1 MSNSKIITYDLR
13 NSNKNYNDLYEK
25 IKSYGTCARIC
36 ESVWF
41 ISTTDSCVTVRD
53 NLKSVLDS
61 DDRIFVAELTGAAA
75 WYNIL
80 CDSNYLKQNL

>member
-25 IKSYGTCARIC
+25 IKSYGTWAHIC

-41 ISTTDSCVTVRD
+41 ISTPDSCVTVRD

-61 DDRIFVAELTGAAA
+61 DDRIFVAELTGIAA
-75 WYNIL
+75 WYNII
-80 CDSNYLKQNL
+80 CDSDYLKKHL

>member
-25 IKSYGTCARIC
+25 IKSYGTWAHIC

-41 ISTTDSCVTVRD
+41 ISTADSCVTVRD

-61 DDRIFVAELTGAAA
+61 DDRIFVAELTGIAA
-75 WYNIL
+75 WYNII
-80 CDSNYLKQNL
+80 CDSDYLKKHL

>member
-25 IKSYGTCARIC
+25 IKSYGTCTRIC

-61 DDRIFVAELTGAAA
+61 DDRIFVAELTGTAA

>member
-25 IKSYGTCARIC
+25 IKSYGTWAHIC

-41 ISTTDSCVTVRD
+41 ISTADSCVAVRD

-61 DDRIFVAELTGAAA
+61 DDRIFVAELTGIAA
-75 WYNIL
+75 WYNII
-80 CDSNYLKQNL
+80 CDSDYLKKHL